1 MSLLKL
7 YLMFL
12 KIGSLMIGGGYSM
25 LPLLIRELVERN
37 RIITEDELTDY
48 MAVAQCTPGVIAVNT
63 ATFVGYK
70 VRKLIGSI
78 VATLGVIT
86 VPMVLITLIA
96 AVLKPLMQYEIV
108 GHIFAGIRL
117 AVCALITASV
127 YKLFKK
133 SVTNVTTFAL
143 FLLAFLF
150 VAVGGVSPVFIV
162 LGAAIVG
169 LAWGGLKRC

>member
-1 MSLLKL
+1 MSLWKL
-7 YLMFL
+7 YCMFL

-25 LPLLIRELVERN
+25 LPLLIRELVERHQ
-37 RIITEDELTDY
+37 IITEDELTDF
-48 MAVAQCTPGVIAVNT
+48 MAVAQCTPGVIAINT

-70 VRKLIGSI
+70 VKRVSGAIIAS
-78 VATLGVIT
+78 LGVIT
-86 VPMVLITLIA
+86 VPLILIMLIA
-96 AVLKPLMQYEIV
+96 ALLQSLARFEIV

-117 AVCALITASV
+117 AVCALIAASV

-133 SVTNVTTFAL
+133 SVTNVTTFVL

-162 LGAAIVG
+162 LGAAITG

>member
-1 MSLLKL
+1 MSLWKL

-25 LPLLIRELVERN
+25 LPLLIRELVERHK
-37 RIITEDELTDY
+37 IITEDELTDF
-48 MAVAQCTPGVIAVNT
+48 MAVAQCTPGVIAINT

-70 VRKLIGSI
+70 VKRVTGAI
-78 VATLGVIT
+78 VASLGVIT
-86 VPMVLITLIA
+86 VPLILITVIA
-96 AVLKPLMQYEIV
+96 AALQSLAQFEIV
-108 GHIFAGIRL
+108 GNIFAGIRL

-133 SVTNVTTFAL
+133 SVTNITTFIL

-162 LGAAIVG
+162 FGAAIVG
-169 LAWGGLKRC
+169 LAWGGLKKC

>member
-1 MSLLKL
+1 MGLWKL

-37 RIITEDELTDY
+37 KVITEDELTDY
-48 MAVAQCTPGVIAVNT
+48 MAVAQCTPGVIAINT

-70 VRKLIGSI
+70 VRRVIGAI
-78 VATLGVIT
+78 VASLGVIT
-86 VPMVLITLIA
+86 VPLILIILIA
-96 AVLKPLMQYEIV
+96 AVLKGLAQYPIV

-143 FLLAFLF
+143 FLLAFVF
-150 VAVGGVSPVFIV
+150 VAVCGVSPVFIV

-169 LAWGGLKRC
+169 LAWGGLKKC

>member
-70 VRKLIGSI
+70 VRKLVGSI

-162 LGAAIVG
+162 LGVAIVG

>member
-169 LAWGGLKRC
+169 LARGGLKRC

>member
-1 MSLLKL
+1 MSLFKL
-7 YLMFL
+7 YVMFL

-25 LPLLIRELVERN
+25 LPLLIRELVERHQ
-37 RIITEDELTDY
+37 IITEDELTDY

-70 VRKLIGSI
+70 VRRVRGAI

-86 VPMVLITLIA
+86 VPMILIVLIA
-96 AVLKPLMQYEIV
+96 AVLRGLMQYPIV
-108 GHIFAGIRL
+108 EHIFAGIRL
-117 AVCALITASV
+117 AVCALITAAV
-127 YKLFKK
+127 YKLYKK
-133 SVTNVTTFAL
+133 TVKNPTTFIL

-150 VAVGGVSPVFIV
+150 VTVGGVSPVFIV

-169 LAWGGLKRC
+169 LAWRGLKRC

>member
-1 MSLLKL
+1 MSLWKL

-150 VAVGGVSPVFIV
+150 GAVGGVSPVVIV

>member
-1 MSLLKL
+1 MGLWKL

-37 RIITEDELTDY
+37 GIITEDELTDY
-48 MAVAQCTPGVIAVNT
+48 MAVAQCTPGVIAINT

-70 VRKLIGSI
+70 VRRVVGAI
-78 VATLGVIT
+78 VASLGVIT
-86 VPMVLITLIA
+86 VPLILITLIA
-96 AVLKPLMQYEIV
+96 AVLKELMQYPIV
-108 GHIFAGIRL
+108 GHVFAGVRL

-127 YKLFKK
+127 FKLFKK
-133 SVTNVTTFAL
+133 TVVNPTSFAL

-150 VAVGGVSPVFIV
+150 VTIGGVSPVFVV

-169 LAWGGLKRC
+169 LCWGGLKKC

>member
-1 MSLLKL
+1 MSLWKL

-25 LPLLIRELVERN
+25 LPLLIRELVERHK
-37 RIITEDELTDY
+37 IITEDELTDF
-48 MAVAQCTPGVIAVNT
+48 MAVAQCTPGVIAINT

-70 VRKLIGSI
+70 VKRVSGAI
-78 VATLGVIT
+78 VASLGVIT
-86 VPMVLITLIA
+86 VPLILITIIA
-96 AVLKPLMQYEIV
+96 AALQSLAQFEIV

-133 SVTNVTTFAL
+133 SVTNITTFIL

-150 VAVGGVSPVFIV
+150 VAVGGISPVFIV

-169 LAWGGLKRC
+169 LAWGGLKKC

>member
-1 MSLLKL
+1 MGLWKL

-37 RIITEDELTDY
+37 KIITEDELTDY
-48 MAVAQCTPGVIAVNT
+48 MAVAQCTPGVIAINT

-70 VRKLIGSI
+70 VRRVIGAI
-78 VATLGVIT
+78 VASLGVIT
-86 VPMVLITLIA
+86 VPLILIILIT
-96 AVLKPLMQYEIV
+96 AVLKGLAQYPIV

-133 SVTNVTTFAL
+133 SVTNLTTFAL
-143 FLLAFLF
+143 FLLAFVF
-150 VAVGGVSPVFIV
+150 VAVCGVSPVFIV

-169 LAWGGLKRC
+169 LAWGGLKKC

>member
-1 MSLLKL
+1 MSLWKL

-25 LPLLIRELVERN
+25 LPLLIRELVERHN
-37 RIITEDELTDY
+37 IITEDELTDY
-48 MAVAQCTPGVIAVNT
+48 MAVAQCTPGVIAINT

-70 VRKLIGSI
+70 VRR
-78 VATLGVIT
+78 VAGAIIASLGVIT
-86 VPMVLITLIA
+86 VPMILIALIA
-96 AVLKPLMQYEIV
+96 AVLKGLMQYPIV
-108 GHIFAGIRL
+108 GHIFAGVRL

-169 LAWGGLKRC
+169 LAWGGLKKC

>member
-25 LPLLIRELVERN
+25 LPLFIRELVERN

>member
-1 MSLLKL
+1 MSLFKL

-37 RIITEDELTDY
+37 KIITEDELTDY

-70 VRKLIGSI
+70 VKKVIGSV

-86 VPMVLITLIA
+86 VPTILIILIA
-96 AVLKPLMQYEIV
+96 AVLKPLMEYEIV
-108 GHIFAGIRL
+108 EHIFAGIRL

-127 YKLFKK
+127 YKLFRK
-133 SVTNVTTFAL
+133 SVTNVTTFVL

-162 LGAAIVG
+162 LGAAITG
-169 LAWGGLKRC
+169 LAWGGLKKC

>member
-1 MSLLKL
+1 MSLFKL

-37 RIITEDELTDY
+37 KIITEDELTDY

-70 VRKLIGSI
+70 VKKVIGSV

-86 VPMVLITLIA
+86 VPTILIMLIA
-96 AVLKPLMQYEIV
+96 AVLKPLMEDEIV
-108 GHIFAGIRL
+108 EHIFAGIRL

-133 SVTNVTTFAL
+133 SVTNITTFAL

-162 LGAAIVG
+162 LGAAITG
-169 LAWGGLKRC
+169 LAWGGLKKC

>member
-1 MSLLKL
+1 MGLWKL

-37 RIITEDELTDY
+37 KIITEDELTDY
-48 MAVAQCTPGVIAVNT
+48 MAVAQCTPGVIAINT

-70 VRKLIGSI
+70 VRRVIGAI
-78 VATLGVIT
+78 VASLGVIT
-86 VPMVLITLIA
+86 VPLILIILIA
-96 AVLKPLMQYEIV
+96 AVLKGLAQYPIV
-108 GHIFAGIRL
+108 GQIFAGIRL

-143 FLLAFLF
+143 FLLAFVF
-150 VAVGGVSPVFIV
+150 VAVCGVSPVFIV

-169 LAWGGLKRC
+169 LAWGGLKKC

>member
-1 MSLLKL
+1 MSLWKL

-25 LPLLIRELVERN
+25 LPLLIRELVERHQ
-37 RIITEDELTDY
+37 IITEDELTDY
-48 MAVAQCTPGVIAVNT
+48 MAVAQCTPGVIAINT

-70 VRKLIGSI
+70 VRRVVGAI
-78 VATLGVIT
+78 VASLGVIT
-86 VPMVLITLIA
+86 VPMILITLIA
-96 AVLKPLMQYEIV
+96 AVLKGLMQYPIV

-133 SVTNVTTFAL
+133 SVVNVTTFAL

-150 VAVGGVSPVFIV
+150 VAIGGVSPVFIV
-162 LGAAIVG
+162 LGAAIIG
-169 LAWGGLKRC
+169 LSWGGLKKC

>member
-1 MSLLKL
+1 MGLWKL

-37 RIITEDELTDY
+37 KVITEDELTDY
-48 MAVAQCTPGVIAVNT
+48 MAVAQCTPGVIAINT
-63 ATFVGYK
+63 ATFVGYR
-70 VRKLIGSI
+70 VRRVIGAI
-78 VATLGVIT
+78 VASLGVIT
-86 VPMVLITLIA
+86 VPLILIILIA
-96 AVLKPLMQYEIV
+96 AVLKGLAQYPIV

-143 FLLAFLF
+143 FLLAFVF
-150 VAVGGVSPVFIV
+150 VAVCGVSPVFIV

-169 LAWGGLKRC
+169 LAWGGLKKC

>member
-1 MSLLKL
+1 MGLWKL

-37 RIITEDELTDY
+37 KIITEDELTDY
-48 MAVAQCTPGVIAVNT
+48 MAVAQCTPGVIAINT

-70 VRKLIGSI
+70 VRRVIGAI
-78 VATLGVIT
+78 VASLGVIT
-86 VPMVLITLIA
+86 VTLILIILIA
-96 AVLKPLMQYEIV
+96 AVLKGLAQYPIV

-143 FLLAFLF
+143 FLLAFVF
-150 VAVGGVSPVFIV
+150 VAVCGVSPVFIV

-169 LAWGGLKRC
+169 LAWGGLKKC

>member
-1 MSLLKL
+1 
-7 YLMFL
+7 MFL

-25 LPLLIRELVERN
+25 LPLLIRELVERHQ
-37 RIITEDELTDY
+37 IITEDELTDY

-70 VRKLIGSI
+70 VRRVRGAI

-86 VPMVLITLIA
+86 VPMILIVLIA
-96 AVLKPLMQYEIV
+96 AVLRGLMQYPIV
-108 GHIFAGIRL
+108 EHIFAGIRL
-117 AVCALITASV
+117 AVCALITAAV
-127 YKLFKK
+127 YKLYKK
-133 SVTNVTTFAL
+133 TVKNPTTFIL

-150 VAVGGVSPVFIV
+150 VTVGGVSPVFVV

>member
-1 MSLLKL
+1 MSLWKL
-7 YLMFL
+7 YCMFL

-25 LPLLIRELVERN
+25 LPLLIRELVERHK
-37 RIITEDELTDY
+37 IITEDELTDF
-48 MAVAQCTPGVIAVNT
+48 MAVAQCTPGVIAINT

-70 VRKLIGSI
+70 VRRVKGAI
-78 VATLGVIT
+78 VASLGVIT
-86 VPMVLITLIA
+86 VPLVLIILIA
-96 AVLKPLMQYEIV
+96 AVLKSLAQFEIV

-117 AVCALITASV
+117 AVCALIAASV

-133 SVTNVTTFAL
+133 SVTNVTTFVL

-169 LAWGGLKRC
+169 LCWGGLKRC

>member
-1 MSLLKL
+1 
-7 YLMFL
+7 MFL

-25 LPLLIRELVERN
+25 LPLLIRELVEQN